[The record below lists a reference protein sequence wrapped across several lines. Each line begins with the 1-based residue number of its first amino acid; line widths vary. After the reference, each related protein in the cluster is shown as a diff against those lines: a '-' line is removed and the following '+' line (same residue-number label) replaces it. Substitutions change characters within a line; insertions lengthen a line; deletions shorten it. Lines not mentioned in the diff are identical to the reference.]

1 MWKGGEGM
9 KVWEIVKDLEE
20 SKSDALKELGE
31 AKATMII
38 NYGDEGR
45 TIAGLVNNSDSLIT
59 MMLKVLEYYHKQIG
73 KAVKE

>member
-1 MWKGGEGM
+1 M